1 MERTGFF
8 YVRFMDD
15 VLILAPSRWTLRRAE
30 KAINEVLES
39 LRLEMQPDKTF
50 TFKAQK

>member
-1 MERTGFF
+1 MAAFFLHELDERMECTGFF

-15 VLILAPSRWTLRRAE
+15 VLGKYR
-30 KAINEVLES
+30 
-39 LRLEMQPDKTF
+39 DKTF